1 MSSFSS
7 FLVASKALGDEF
19 QCLGASLGGA
29 DDTDDTTYWLDSEKE
44 TVVKGHMEW
53 GKDVYT
59 LTPEMADVGL
69 LPALLKIVRTEKPG
83 LSLEESTNVALE
95 RAKAFGFIPVPIH
108 TQSSSASECLAPIK

>member
-44 TVVKGHMEW
+44 TVVKGHIEW
-53 GKDVYT
+53 GKDLYT

-69 LPALLKIVRTEKPG
+69 LPALLKIVRSEKPG
-83 LSLEESTNVALE
+83 LSLEECTSVALE
-95 RAKAFGFIPVPIH
+95 RAKAFGFVPIPH
-108 TQSSSASECLAPIK
+108 TQSSSASECLVAPIK